1 MAARG
6 EGDPRTA
13 GQGRAYPVAGALS
26 PVPSATAVI
35 STSVDGVASVIAHHQ
50 PLTGSRAYDSM
61 LGSPPDQVT
70 SLLFSDLPQLLNL
83 GEQTGLIQS
92 TRLATVWPDLAK
104 IRAIGLTSTRGELD
118 TTTELSL
125 QIR

>member
-1 MAARG
+1 
-6 EGDPRTA
+6 
-13 GQGRAYPVAGALS
+13 
-26 PVPSATAVI
+26 
-35 STSVDGVASVIAHHQ
+35 
-50 PLTGSRAYDSM
+50 M
-61 LGSPPDQVT
+61 LGSPPGQVT
-70 SLLFSDLPQLLNL
+70 SLLFSDLPQLLSL